1 MKKLLLICCC
11 CLYYSSKAQL
21 DFAQG
26 FGGQIGFS
34 VNFGSHFNRI
44 GLVAK
49 LFYHYEHIQ
58 ANVQFCGFYN
68 ARSFPTGLPSWEG
81 QMRIGIVG
89 TFGAKNA
96 AHYSPFLNEV
106 SNQTSRPFSI
116 GYSYNFYLDNIETSQ
131 LTGTV
136 GLGIYG
142 FSLAFEND
150 FLAFLRE
157 DKYRSGALG
166 LYYRI
171 GNTQLG
177 LTNIAWTADPYAK
190 NTITNRSDRFPAKY
204 GYRVMDKVTY
214 SNHSAGILALQIE
227 HSVGFGQYI
236 GASIGIDAEQIRNMV
251 QNKWIHDS
259 FLLTDPHVPMID
271 SEGKQY
277 WYLEGQK
284 IRTPKFYMQFLGNN
298 TLFY

>member
-1 MKKLLLICCC
+1 MRKFLLILCCC
-11 CLYYSSKAQL
+11 WYSTISVAQL

-81 QMRIGIVG
+81 QMRIGVVG

-96 AHYSPFLNEV
+96 AHYSPFLNEI

-131 LTGTV
+131 LTGTF
-136 GLGIYG
+136 GFGIYG

-166 LYYRI
+166 LYYRV
-171 GNTQLG
+171 GNTQIG

-190 NTITNRSDRFPAKY
+190 NTITNKTKNFPFHGFPGFPWFPRFPGFRFP
-204 GYRVMDKVTY
+204 GYTWYTLYKTPGGGRKLYTRQRGCCVMQELI
-214 SNHSAGILALQIE
+214 NFFI
-227 HSVGFGQYI
+227 
-236 GASIGIDAEQIRNMV
+236 
-251 QNKWIHDS
+251 
-259 FLLTDPHVPMID
+259 
-271 SEGKQY
+271 
-277 WYLEGQK
+277 
-284 IRTPKFYMQFLGNN
+284 
-298 TLFY
+298 